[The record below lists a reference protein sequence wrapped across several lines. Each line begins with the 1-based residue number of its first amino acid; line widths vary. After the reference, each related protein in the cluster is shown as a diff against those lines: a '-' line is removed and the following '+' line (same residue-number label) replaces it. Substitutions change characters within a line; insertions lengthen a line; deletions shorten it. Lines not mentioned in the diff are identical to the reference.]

1 MQQDKSD
8 KNNIIKDKPTKN
20 LGRKRSLTRL
30 VAIQILYQY
39 NFFNTQNASGK
50 KSIADVTN
58 EIIDNYILDQE
69 EVPSSYRQK
78 IDIDFLTNLT
88 TAIIPFLDEIDQD
101 ITQLLQKNWTLAK
114 LPDVALEIIRIAVFE
129 LRFMTDV
136 PVKVVI
142 NEYVDIASS
151 FYDDKKVTFVNSI
164 LDNLAKKYRPEE
176 FGAKES
182 KPKKAAA
189 KEPKKLKK

>member
-8 KNNIIKDKPTKN
+8 KSNIIKDKPTKN

-39 NFFNTQNASGK
+39 NFFNTQNVSGK

-88 TAIIPFLDEIDQD
+88 TAIIPFLNEIDQD
-101 ITQLLQKNWTLAK
+101 IAQLIQKTWTLAK
-114 LPDVALEIIRIAVFE
+114 LPDVAL
-129 LRFMTDV
+129 
-136 PVKVVI
+136 
-142 NEYVDIASS
+142 
-151 FYDDKKVTFVNSI
+151 
-164 LDNLAKKYRPEE
+164 
-176 FGAKES
+176 
-182 KPKKAAA
+182 
-189 KEPKKLKK
+189 

>member
-8 KNNIIKDKPTKN
+8 KSNIIKDKPSKN

-39 NFFNTQNASGK
+39 NFFNAQNSSDK

-69 EVPSSYRQK
+69 ETPSSYRQK

-88 TAIIPFLDEIDQD
+88 AAIIPFLEEIDQD
-101 ITQLLQKNWTLAK
+101 ITQLLQKNWTIAK

-164 LDNLAKKYRPEE
+164 LDNLAKKYRLEE
-176 FGAKES
+176 FG
-182 KPKKAAA
+182 A

>member
-8 KNNIIKDKPTKN
+8 KSNIIKDKPTKN

-39 NFFNTQNASGK
+39 NFFNTQNVSGK

-88 TAIIPFLDEIDQD
+88 TAIIPFLNEIDQD
-101 ITQLLQKNWTLAK
+101 IAQLLQKTWTLAK

-129 LRFMTDV
+129 LRFMVDV

-182 KPKKAAA
+182 KSKKALV
-189 KEPKKLKK
+189 KEPKTL

>member
-8 KNNIIKDKPTKN
+8 KSNIIKDKPTKN

-39 NFFNTQNASGK
+39 NFFNAQNSSGK

-101 ITQLLQKNWTLAK
+101 ITQLLQKTWTLAK

-129 LRFMTDV
+129 LRFMADV

-176 FGAKES
+176 FVVKES
-182 KPKKAAA
+182 KPKKAVA